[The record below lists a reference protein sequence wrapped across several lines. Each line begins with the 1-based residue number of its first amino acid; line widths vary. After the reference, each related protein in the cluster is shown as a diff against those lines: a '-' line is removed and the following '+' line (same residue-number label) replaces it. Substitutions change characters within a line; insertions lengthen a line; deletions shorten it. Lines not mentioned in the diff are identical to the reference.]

1 MNYGK
6 VVPAGLL
13 IFIAIFLVYFLFFG
27 LPAIDNQRV
36 ASPADIRDAIE
47 TCPGVSER
55 LRFVAGPISI
65 GELNTLLGHCQEQ
78 AALEAQKRGGG
89 ANAPK

>member
-6 VVPAGLL
+6 VVPVGLL
-13 IFIAIFLVYFLFFG
+13 IFLIFFLFFG
-27 LPAIDNQRV
+27 LPAILDRRV
-36 ASPADIRDAIE
+36 ATPAEIRDAIK
-47 TCPGVSER
+47 TCRGVSER
-55 LRFVAGPISI
+55 LRFVAEPISI
-65 GELNTLLGHCQEQ
+65 GELKTLLSGFQRR

>member
-6 VVPAGLL
+6 LVPAGLL
-13 IFIAIFLVYFLFFG
+13 IFLAFFLVFFLVFG
-27 LPAIDNQRV
+27 SRVIHNQRV
-36 ASPADIRDAIE
+36 ASSAEIRDAIK

-65 GELNTLLGHCQEQ
+65 GDLNTLLGRCQQQ